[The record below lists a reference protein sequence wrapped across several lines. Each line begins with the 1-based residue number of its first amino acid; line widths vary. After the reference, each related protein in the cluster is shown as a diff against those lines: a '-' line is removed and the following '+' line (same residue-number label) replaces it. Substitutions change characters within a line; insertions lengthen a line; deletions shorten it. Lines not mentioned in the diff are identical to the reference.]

1 MGRAQLLGAIHKIGE
16 KGELSLD
23 VVFGPAAIDQDH
35 GAGFL
40 RRRDG
45 DGGLSVADA
54 LAAGDDEEGF

>member
-23 VVFGPAAIDQDH
+23 VAFGPAAIDQDH

-40 RRRDG
+40 RLRDG
-45 DGGLSVADA
+45 DGGRSVADA
-54 LAAGDDEEGF
+54 LAPGDDEGGF

>member
-35 GAGFL
+35 GAGSCV
-40 RRRDG
+40 
-45 DGGLSVADA
+45 SVTGM
-54 LAAGDDEEGF
+54 AG